1 MNQLEFK
8 TPDSKKRVHSRAPAF
23 SFDTSTLMKI
33 TSLELRAKAVVE
45 GFMSGLHRSPYHGFS
60 VEFSDYRPY
69 SPGDDLRY
77 LDWRLL
83 ARSDRRY
90 IKRFED
96 ETNLRCYLVLDNSRS
111 MQFGDGRVAKADY
124 AKTLAATLAYF
135 FTQQRDAV
143 GLLTFDDKIQDLI
156 QPRFRPGHLRR
167 MMVALDRVPEG
178 QATDVRGSLE
188 QLATT
193 FRKRGL
199 VVLVSDLLTP
209 ANDLRKPLAILRSR
223 GHEVVVLRIL
233 DPVEVTFDFREPK
246 IFVDVESG
254 RDLYVDPAAIR
265 DRYQSKFCEHENQIR
280 SLTSELGI
288 EYYRVTTDQPMDRV
302 LFDVITSRMETRS
315 ARRHR
320 AKTPGASTNPKEASQ

>member
-1 MNQLEFK
+1 MNPKATKMQNGQER
-8 TPDSKKRVHSRAPAF
+8 TSSQVPSF
-23 SFDTSTLMKI
+23 SIDTSTLMKI
-33 TSLELRAKAVVE
+33 ASLELRAKAVVE

-111 MQFGDGRVAKADY
+111 MQFGVGEVVKAEY

-143 GLLTFDDKIQDLI
+143 GLLTFDQKIQELI

-167 MMVALDRVPEG
+167 IMVALDRAPDG

-193 FRKRGL
+193 FHKRGL
-199 VVLVSDLLTP
+199 VILVSDLLTP
-209 ANDLRKPLAILRSR
+209 ALELRKPLAILRSR
-223 GHEVVVLRIL
+223 GHEVILLRVL
-233 DPVEVTFDFREPK
+233 DPTEVTFDFREPK

-254 RDLYVDPAAIR
+254 RDLYVDPISIR
-265 DRYQSKFCEHENQIR
+265 DRYQTKFREHEKQIQAL
-280 SLTSELGI
+280 SSELGI
-288 EYYRVTTDQPMDRV
+288 EYYRVTTDQAMDRV
-302 LFDVITSRMETRS
+302 LFNVITSRMESRS
-315 ARRHR
+315 VSHRR
-320 AKTPGASTNPKEASQ
+320 ATAAGTLTNPQEASR

>member
-1 MNQLEFK
+1 MNVK
-8 TPDSKKRVHSRAPAF
+8 TMKMQNGQERTSSPAPSF

-33 TSLELRAKAVVE
+33 ASLELRAKAVVE

-111 MQFGDGRVAKADY
+111 MQFGDGEVIKAEY

-143 GLLTFDDKIQDLI
+143 GLLTFDQKIQELI

-167 MMVALDRVPEG
+167 IMVALDCAPDG

-193 FRKRGL
+193 FHKRGL
-199 VVLVSDLLTP
+199 VILVSDLLTP
-209 ANDLRKPLAILRSR
+209 ALELRKALAILRSR
-223 GHEVVVLRIL
+223 GHEVILLRVL
-233 DPVEVTFDFREPK
+233 DPTEVTFDFREPK

-254 RDLYVDPAAIR
+254 RDLYVDPISIR
-265 DRYQSKFCEHENQIR
+265 NRYQTKFREHENEIQAF
-280 SLTSELGI
+280 SSELGI
-288 EYYRVTTDQPMDRV
+288 EYYRVTTDQTMDRV
-302 LFDVITSRMETRS
+302 LFNVITSRMESRS
-315 ARRHR
+315 VGHRR
-320 AKTPGASTNPKEASQ
+320 ATAAGTLTNPQEASR